1 MEKKK
6 VYCFDFDGT
15 LTTSDTLLEF
25 IKYAKGS
32 GRFLMVFLMYSPLLV
47 LMKLHLYPNWKAKQ
61 KIFAHLFAGMRI
73 EKFDAL
79 CRGFAEENQH
89 LLRPKGIT
97 LLHEAVVAGA
107 KVLIVS
113 ASIDN
118 WVRPFFK
125 IRGLENVEV
134 LGTQIEVADGKLT
147 GKFKTNNCY
156 GLEKVCR
163 ICEALSPGSTTKI
176 SSASPGSTPNAT
188 PMDSVD
194 FNRSPYYIE
203 AFGDSR
209 GDKEMLAFADKGHY
223 KPFRE

>member
-1 MEKKK
+1 MKKK
-6 VYCFDFDGT
+6 IYCFDFDGT

-25 IKYAKGS
+25 IKYAKGR

-61 KIFAHLFAGMRI
+61 QIFAHLFAGMRI

-79 CRGFAEENQH
+79 CRGFAEESQH

-97 LLHEAVVAGA
+97 LMHEALVAEA
-107 KVLIVS
+107 QVFIVS

-118 WVRPFFK
+118 WVRPFFD
-125 IRGLENVEV
+125 IRNLKGVQV
-134 LGTQIEVADGKLT
+134 LGTQIEVEDGKLT
-147 GKFKTNNCY
+147 GRFKSNNCY
-156 GLEKVCR
+156 GKEKVHR
-163 ICEALSPGSTTKI
+163 IAEVLKS
-176 SSASPGSTPNAT
+176 
-188 PMDSVD
+188 
-194 FNRSPYYIE
+194 FERSEYEIE

-209 GDKEMLAFADKGHY
+209 GDKEMLAFADKGHF

>member
-1 MEKKK
+1 MKKK
-6 VYCFDFDGT
+6 IYCFDFDGT

-25 IKYAKGS
+25 IKYAKGR
-32 GRFLMVFLMYSPLLV
+32 GRFLMVFLMYNPLLV

-61 KIFAHLFAGMRI
+61 QIFAHLFAGMRI

-97 LLHEAVVAGA
+97 LVHEALVAGA
-107 KVLIVS
+107 QVFIVS

-118 WVRPFFK
+118 WVRPFFD
-125 IRGLENVEV
+125 IRNLKGVQV
-134 LGTQIEVADGKLT
+134 LGTQIEVEDGKLT
-147 GKFKTNNCY
+147 GRFKSNNCY
-156 GLEKVCR
+156 GKEKVHR
-163 ICEALSPGSTTKI
+163 IAEVLKS
-176 SSASPGSTPNAT
+176 
-188 PMDSVD
+188 
-194 FNRSPYYIE
+194 FERSEYEIE

-209 GDKEMLAFADKGHY
+209 GDKEMLAFADKGHF

>member
-1 MEKKK
+1 MKKK
-6 VYCFDFDGT
+6 LYCFDFDGT

-25 IKYAKGS
+25 IKYAKGR

-47 LMKLHLYPNWKAKQ
+47 MMKLHLYPNWKAKQ
-61 KIFAHLFAGMRI
+61 QIFAHLFAGMRI

-97 LLHEAVVAGA
+97 LLHEALVAGA
-107 KVLIVS
+107 QVFIVS

-118 WVRPFFK
+118 WVRPFFD
-125 IRGLENVEV
+125 IRNLKGVQV
-134 LGTQIEVADGKLT
+134 LGTQIEVEDGKLT
-147 GKFKTNNCY
+147 GNFKSNNCY
-156 GLEKVCR
+156 GKEKVHR
-163 ICEALSPGSTTKI
+163 IAEALKP
-176 SSASPGSTPNAT
+176 
-188 PMDSVD
+188 
-194 FNRSPYYIE
+194 FERSEYEIE

-209 GDKEMLAFADKGHY
+209 GDKEMLAFADKGHF

>member
-1 MEKKK
+1 MKKK
-6 VYCFDFDGT
+6 IYCFDFDGT

-25 IKYAKGS
+25 IKYAKGR

-61 KIFAHLFAGMRI
+61 QIFAHLFAGMRI

-97 LLHEAVVAGA
+97 LVHEALVAGA
-107 KVLIVS
+107 QVFIVS

-118 WVRPFFK
+118 WVRPFFD
-125 IRGLENVEV
+125 IRNLKGVQV
-134 LGTQIEVADGKLT
+134 LGKLT
-147 GKFKTNNCY
+147 GNFKSNNCY
-156 GLEKVCR
+156 GKEKVHR
-163 ICEALSPGSTTKI
+163 IAEALKS
-176 SSASPGSTPNAT
+176 
-188 PMDSVD
+188 
-194 FNRSPYYIE
+194 FERSEYEIE

-209 GDKEMLAFADKGHY
+209 GDKEMLAFADKGLF
-223 KPFRE
+223 KPFRES

>member
-1 MEKKK
+1 MKKK
-6 VYCFDFDGT
+6 IYCFDFDGT

-25 IKYAKGS
+25 IKYAKGRS
-32 GRFLMVFLMYSPLLV
+32 RFLMVFLMYSPLLV

-61 KIFAHLFAGMRI
+61 QIFAHLFAGMRI

-97 LLHEAVVAGA
+97 LMHEALVAGA
-107 KVLIVS
+107 QVFIVS

-118 WVRPFFK
+118 WVRPFFD
-125 IRGLENVEV
+125 IRNLKGVQV
-134 LGTQIEVADGKLT
+134 LGTQIEVEDGKLT
-147 GKFKTNNCY
+147 GRFKSNNCY
-156 GLEKVCR
+156 GKEKVHR
-163 ICEALSPGSTTKI
+163 IAEVLKS
-176 SSASPGSTPNAT
+176 
-188 PMDSVD
+188 
-194 FNRSPYYIE
+194 FERSEYEIE

-209 GDKEMLAFADKGHY
+209 GDKEMLAFADKGHF

>member
-1 MEKKK
+1 MKKK
-6 VYCFDFDGT
+6 IYCFDFDGT

-25 IKYAKGS
+25 IKYAKGR

-61 KIFAHLFAGMRI
+61 QIFAHLFAGMRI

-97 LLHEAVVAGA
+97 LMHEALVTGA
-107 KVLIVS
+107 QVFIVS

-118 WVRPFFK
+118 WVRPFFD
-125 IRGLENVEV
+125 IRNLKGVQV
-134 LGTQIEVADGKLT
+134 LGTQIEVEDGKLT
-147 GKFKTNNCY
+147 GRFKSNNCY
-156 GLEKVCR
+156 GKEKVHR
-163 ICEALSPGSTTKI
+163 IAEALKS
-176 SSASPGSTPNAT
+176 
-188 PMDSVD
+188 
-194 FNRSPYYIE
+194 FERSEYEIE

-209 GDKEMLAFADKGHY
+209 GDKEMLAFADKGHF